1 MLFGAVLCGRKSA
14 TLGNPQATDVYS
26 LLVDVDV
33 QLVNNSPSTYEDKQY
48 EQTVIYSDKLF
59 CQAVVE
65 WLVATDQVRNSFFTA
80 KSPA

>member
-33 QLVNNSPSTYEDKQY
+33 QPVNNSPSTCEDKQD
-48 EQTVIYSDKLF
+48 EQTVNYSDKLF